1 VAGSKPRPRFGAS
14 LVGVDQY
21 RSWAPVRSAPKAAIQ
36 RPGLSSEPAE
46 WLAVFGARWAGDRTR
61 THTPL
66 GDTPELEKK
75 DRRKP
80 ATIGDVPTSLSLRRR
95 RILPLHFLLTR
106 EYAND
111 A

>member
-1 VAGSKPRPRFGAS
+1 LSAWISTDRGPLSGVPQKRLYKDLVSALSRRSGLRF
-14 LVGVDQY
+14 LMPVG
-21 RSWAPVRSAPKAAIQ
+21 
-36 RPGLSSEPAE
+36 
-46 WLAVFGARWAGDRTR
+46 AGDRTR